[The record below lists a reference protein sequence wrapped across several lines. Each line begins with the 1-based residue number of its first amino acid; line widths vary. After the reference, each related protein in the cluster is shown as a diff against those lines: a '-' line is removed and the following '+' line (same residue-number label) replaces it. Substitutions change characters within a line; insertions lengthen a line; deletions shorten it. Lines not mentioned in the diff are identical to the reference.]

1 MAPALGSA
9 LTELR
14 PHGPESPLSFSFKLT
29 RLRTPAAGTSGTF
42 VVRTTT
48 AAGLVID
55 AGVVAGAQ
63 VGAGGSLLI

>member
-1 MAPALGSA
+1 
-9 LTELR
+9 
-14 PHGPESPLSFSFKLT
+14 LSFSFKLT

-48 AAGLVID
+48 AAGLAID